1 MIIETLTTEEI
12 ALHYS
17 ACLDSLTILLDSEAE
32 QESLDRNIE
41 HLQLMLSK
49 DFWTDQ
55 DFSAINEA
63 LASHL

>member
-1 MIIETLTTEEI
+1 MSIDTLTTEEI
-12 ALHYS
+12 TQHYS

-32 QESLDRNIE
+32 QEELGRNIE
-41 HLQLMLSK
+41 HLQFMLSK

-55 DFSAINEA
+55 DFTAINEA